1 MERTKIKLTLHY
13 SIIFSNKK
21 GLTLI
26 EVLIAIVI
34 LAIGLLGVAVLQYMA
49 IGGNAFGREMQIAT
63 KLGQELLEVTRS
75 ISFRD
80 SSGNINSIFLSGN
93 HPTALDIAF
102 NPILQNPAGSGD
114 FNYEPV
120 TRSGGT
126 AFNRIWWVANNCRNL
141 TINDPVPNIAV
152 CNPVPTVACVDGAS
166 MDNISAISVRVC
178 WVDKNGDNHSVTL
191 NRIKWDE
198 TATP

>member
-1 MERTKIKLTLHY
+1 MKLTLNY
-13 SIIFSNKK
+13 SLIFFNKK

-26 EVLIAIVI
+26 EVLIVIVI
-34 LAIGLLGVAVLQYMA
+34 LTIGLLGVAGLQYMA
-49 IGGNAFGREMQIAT
+49 VGGNTFGREMQIAT
-63 KLGQELLEVTRS
+63 KLGQELLEVTHS

-80 SSGNINSIFLSGN
+80 ASGNINSIFQAGN
-93 HPTALDIAF
+93 HPTTLDIAS

-126 AFNRIWWVANNCRNL
+126 AFTRIWWIANNCRNL
-141 TINDPVPNIAV
+141 TINDTDPNIPV
-152 CNPVPTVACVDGAS
+152 CNPVPPVACVGGAS

-178 WVDKNGDNHSVTL
+178 WVDKNGKDRSVTL
-191 NRIKWDE
+191 NGIKWDE

>member
-1 MERTKIKLTLHY
+1 MKLPIHY
-13 SIIFSNKK
+13 SSIFTNKK

-34 LAIGLLGVAVLQYMA
+34 LAIGLLGVAVLQYIA

-75 ISFRD
+75 TSFRNA
-80 SSGNINSIFLSGN
+80 SGNINSIFQAGN
-93 HPTALDIAF
+93 HPTPSDIAF
-102 NPILQNPAGSGD
+102 NPLLQNPAGSGD
-114 FNYEPV
+114 PNYEPV
-120 TRSGGT
+120 TRAGGT
-126 AFNRIWWVANNCRNL
+126 TFTRIWWVVNNCRNL
-141 TINDPVPNIAV
+141 TINDPNPNIPV
-152 CNPVPTVACVDGAS
+152 CNPVPPVACAGGAL

-178 WVDKNGDNHSVTL
+178 WVDKNGGNHSVTL
-191 NRIKWDE
+191 NGVKWDA

>member
-1 MERTKIKLTLHY
+1 MKLTSHY
-13 SIIFSNKK
+13 SLIFFNKK

-34 LAIGLLGVAVLQYMA
+34 LAVGLLGVAVLQYMA

-75 ISFRD
+75 TSFRD
-80 SSGNINSIFLSGN
+80 ASGNINNIFQAGN

-120 TRSGGT
+120 TRSGGN
-126 AFNRIWWVANNCRNL
+126 AFTRIWWVANNCRNL
-141 TINDPVPNIAV
+141 TINDPDPNIPD
-152 CNPVPTVACVDGAS
+152 CNPVPPVACVGGAS

-178 WVDKNGDNHSVTL
+178 WVDKSGDNHSVTL
-191 NRIKWDE
+191 NGIKWDE